1 MQPSDTSAGS
11 DHERFMRR
19 AIELARNGAGHVSPN
34 PLVGCVI
41 VHRGRIVS
49 EGWHK
54 RYGGPHAEV
63 EAVQNLRDRS
73 ILHECS
79 LYVNLEPCSHT
90 GKTPPCADMIIRHG
104 IGEVVFAN
112 EDPNPLV
119 AGNGARKL
127 RDAGIRVTS
136 NVLSGEGYTLNKRFF
151 TYMKKRRPF
160 VILKWAETADGF
172 IARENFDSK
181 WISDEYS
188 RRLVHKWRT
197 EEDSVLVGRKT
208 AEHDN
213 PMLNVRGW
221 TGRNPVRIVI
231 DRNLKLG
238 TNLHLFDGTQRTICY
253 NTIKDEERTNVQ
265 YIRIDE
271 AAFTDA
277 LLDNLFSQGIQSV
290 IVEGGQ
296 QILQSF
302 IESGLW
308 DEARIFISP
317 KTFEKGVKAPV
328 IRGRLRSE
336 TKLADDWLKIIE
348 PSE

>member
-1 MQPSDTSAGS
+1 
-11 DHERFMRR
+11 
-19 AIELARNGAGHVSPN
+19 
-34 PLVGCVI
+34 
-41 VHRGRIVS
+41 
-49 EGWHK
+49 
-54 RYGGPHAEV
+54 
-63 EAVQNLRDRS
+63 
-73 ILHECS
+73 
-79 LYVNLEPCSHT
+79 
-90 GKTPPCADMIIRHG
+90 
-104 IGEVVFAN
+104 
-112 EDPNPLV
+112 
-119 AGNGARKL
+119 
-127 RDAGIRVTS
+127 
-136 NVLSGEGYTLNKRFF
+136 
-151 TYMKKRRPF
+151 
-160 VILKWAETADGF
+160 
-172 IARENFDSK
+172 
-181 WISDEYS
+181 
-188 RRLVHKWRT
+188 
-197 EEDSVLVGRKT
+197 
-208 AEHDN
+208 
-213 PMLNVRGW
+213 MLNVRGW